1 MLNLSKS
8 DFVKIIPF
16 LNNNPLSP
24 TFAHAVAHGLIEGDI
39 FVSNCSTIDTFLLKT
54 RSGLYFADG
63 DLNHSFFYSWFKDYL
78 SQKAKNKAN
87 RLTFFSPNK
96 ILDQKIRDI
105 IGGHCK
111 ETQRCSFDFDPR
123 AYSSDFSSSPS
134 SSSIKEMNYYYIREH
149 KEFHEAYYKEYW
161 GSVHNFLHNG
171 FGYCIV
177 DHHQNILSTC
187 TTIFRGGK
195 FAEIDISTSPQHQ
208 GKGLAT
214 KVAYVFIKHC
224 LKQKLT
230 PRWDCDFNNE
240 SSKHLAKK
248 LGFHTPKT
256 YTVFARK

>member
-24 TFAHAVAHGLIEGDI
+24 TFAYAVAHGVIEGAI
-39 FVSNCSTIDTFLLKT
+39 FVSSCSTIDTFLLKT

-63 DLNHSFFYSWFKDYL
+63 DLNHSFFRSWFRDYL
-78 SQKAKNKAN
+78 SQKAMDKAS

-96 ILDQKIRDI
+96 ISDQEIRNT

-111 ETQRCSFDFDPR
+111 EMQRYSFDFDPC
-123 AYSSDFSSSPS
+123 AYTDFSSSPS
-134 SSSIKEMNYYYIREH
+134 SSSIKEMNYYYIKKH
-149 KEFHEAYYKEYW
+149 KEFNEAYYNEYW

-171 FGYCIV
+171 FGYCVV
-177 DHHQNILSTC
+177 DHRQNILSTC

-195 FAEIDISTSPQHQ
+195 FAEIDILTSPQHQ
-208 GKGLAT
+208 GTGLAT
-214 KVAYVFIKHC
+214 KVAHVFIKHC
-224 LKQKLT
+224 LKQKFT